1 MFYASLNQARVSG
14 RVYRPTSFHEKL
26 ASAKAEKEEEGKRRS
41 IRRAAG
47 AAGAALGVRLG
58 GKALTMVGRAGASMG
73 GDDPES
79 VRRALKNMNA
89 KSVSKGV
96 YDLTAKDGRTIR
108 VDMRDESN
116 IRHMFKEKKGKK
128 VPVKA
133 RGAMYV
139 PYRKLMNPSLGSG
152 GDIHLPKG
160 ASRNADVFFHELG
173 HATGL
178 GAQRRVTLGR
188 GGSQVRPLQPKLLKG
203 LTRGAGLMYAGRA
216 SNKQQADRANSVANA
231 MLLESALTQAPTLVE
246 EARASIR
253 ARGLA
258 KKFGKGI
265 SRKML
270 LPAAYASYVGGAI
283 SASAPAIAAK
293 LVAKQKQRR
302 YANEKN
308 AAKKRRE
315 VEKRDRLGEYALMAN
330 RGLTGMSIGSALGGA
345 AAFSTLPN
353 TKMRDTLPARNA
365 GLLAGGFT
373 LGLGGG
379 LLYNHLRRKREGL
392 D

>member
-1 MFYASLNQARVSG
+1 MFYESLNQARVSG
-14 RVYRPTSFHEKL
+14 RVYRPASFHEKL
-26 ASAKAEKEEEGKRRS
+26 AEAKRDKDDRQ
-41 IRRAAG
+41 RALRGAG
-47 AAGAALGVRLG
+47 GTALGVGLG
-58 GKALTMVGRAGASMG
+58 GTALKLVGRAGVMTG

-89 KSVSKGV
+89 RSVGRDV
-96 YDLTAKDGRTIR
+96 YDVTAKDGRTIR

-116 IRHMFKEKKGKK
+116 IRGVFKKNKK
-128 VPVKA
+128 PVKA
-133 RGAMYV
+133 SGALYS
-139 PYRKLMNPSLGSG
+139 PYRRLVDPALNSG

-160 ASRNADVFFHELG
+160 ATRNADVFFHELG

-178 GAQRRVTLGR
+178 GSKRRVALGR
-188 GGSQVRPLQPKLLKG
+188 AGLGMRPLQPKLLRG
-203 LTRGAGLMYAGRA
+203 LTRGAGLYYAGSA

-231 MLLESALTQAPTLVE
+231 MLLESALTHAPTLAE

-253 ARGLA
+253 AHGLA

-265 SRKML
+265 SRKAL
-270 LPAAYASYVGGAI
+270 LPAAYATYVGGAI

-293 LVAKQKQRR
+293 LIAKQKQRR

-315 VEKRDRLGEYALMAN
+315 VEKRDRLGEYALIAN

-345 AAFSTLPN
+345 AALSTVPNN
-353 TKMRDTLPARNA
+353 TKLRDRVSPRQA
-365 GLLAGGFT
+365 GLLAGGT
-373 LGLGGG
+373 ALGLGGG
-379 LLYNHLRRKREGL
+379 LLYNHLQRKREGL

>member
-1 MFYASLNQARVSG
+1 MFYESLNQARVSG
-14 RVYRPTSFHEKL
+14 RVYRPASFHEKL
-26 ASAKAEKEEEGKRRS
+26 AEAKRKKDREGGRQ
-41 IRRAAG
+41 RALERAG
-47 AAGAALGVRLG
+47 GTALGVSLG
-58 GKALTMVGRAGASMG
+58 GKALGMVGRAGAKRG

-89 KSVSKGV
+89 RSVSEGV
-96 YDLTAKDGRTIR
+96 YDITAKDGRTIR

-116 IRHMFKEKKGKK
+116 IRHMFKKNKRGER

-139 PYRKLMNPSLGSG
+139 PYRRLMDPSMKSG

-160 ASRNADVFFHELG
+160 ETRNADVFFHELG

-178 GAQRRVTLGR
+178 GSKRRVALGR
-188 GGSQVRPLQPKLLKG
+188 AGLGVRMLQPKLLRG
-203 LTRGAGLMYAGRA
+203 LTRGAGLYYAGSA

-253 ARGLA
+253 AHGLA

-265 SRKML
+265 NRKML

-308 AAKKRRE
+308 AAKERRAT
-315 VEKRDRLGEYALMAN
+315 EKRDRLGEYALMAN

-345 AAFSTLPN
+345 AAFSTLQPG
-353 TKMRDTLPARNA
+353 KGKATLSPGQA
-365 GLLAGGFT
+365 GLLAGGVG

-379 LLYNHLRRKREGL
+379 LFYNHLQRKREGR